1 LKSLL
6 AEAEKNLSISDSAAR
21 RVRKLE
27 NNEIF
32 TVKLACALIK
42 DIQDQRILVLYFGKV
57 YFLLEL
63 KMFLWLLLQGS
74 LV

>member
-1 LKSLL
+1 
-6 AEAEKNLSISDSAAR
+6 
-21 RVRKLE
+21 VRKLE